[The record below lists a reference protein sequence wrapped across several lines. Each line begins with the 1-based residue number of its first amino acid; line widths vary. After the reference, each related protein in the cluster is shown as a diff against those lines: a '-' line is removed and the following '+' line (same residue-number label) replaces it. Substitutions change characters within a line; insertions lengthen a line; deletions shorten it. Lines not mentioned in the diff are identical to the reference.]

1 MHPVDMGHRS
11 LGKSGKMG
19 VVCCLG
25 AGSEAHGRYVGAR
38 LAGMQ
43 LATGTERETV
53 RHLCRES
60 RRTTVSEARTV
71 GMAYTYIPRT
81 WPTRGSSVE
90 CEGICGVNLK
100 FLECSKC
107 REE

>member
-25 AGSEAHGRYVGAR
+25 AGLEAHDRYVGAR
-38 LAGMQ
+38 LAGRQ
-43 LATGTERETV
+43 LATGTAQETV

-60 RRTTVSEARTV
+60 RRTTVSKAPDGGYGLHIHSEN
-71 GMAYTYIPRT
+71 MAHS
-81 WPTRGSSVE
+81 WEFS
-90 CEGICGVNLK
+90 
-100 FLECSKC
+100 
-107 REE
+107 